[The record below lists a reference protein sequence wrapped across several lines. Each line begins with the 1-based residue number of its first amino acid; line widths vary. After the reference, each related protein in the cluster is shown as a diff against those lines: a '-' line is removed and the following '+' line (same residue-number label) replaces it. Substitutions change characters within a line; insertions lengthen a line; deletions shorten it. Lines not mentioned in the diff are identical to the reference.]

1 VLHGRHHL
9 VHCLDQTV
17 KCFVPDALRTK
28 IASQLEVDGFQVQ
41 SSVPS
46 AHGTVIQAKKGGFLS
61 GLIAADRAFTVLV
74 DGTPADFTVR
84 LGVGKW
90 LEHLGVTA
98 VETLFLSVLFLP
110 VDVAETLWNLEV
122 ENKIA
127 KEIDA
132 LVEATKIS

>member
-1 VLHGRHHL
+1 MIGEKVQHYQGKNTD
-9 VHCLDQTV
+9 LDM
-17 KCFVPDALRTK
+17 LRTK
-28 IASQLEVDGFQVQ
+28 IASQLELDGFQVQ

-46 AHGTVIQAKKGGFLS
+46 PHGTVIQAKKGGFLS

-98 VETLFLSVLFLP
+98 VETLFLSALFLP

-132 LVEATKIS
+132 LVG

>member
-1 VLHGRHHL
+1 MQGENMIGEKVQHYQGKNTD
-9 VHCLDQTV
+9 LDV
-17 KCFVPDALRTK
+17 LRTK
-28 IASQLEVDGFQVQ
+28 IASQLELDGFQVQ
-41 SSVPS
+41 TSVPS
-46 AHGTVIQAKKGGFLS
+46 QHGTVIQAKKGGFLS

-132 LVEATKIS
+132 LVG